1 MPEANQP
8 KLKKVTY
15 KDDYLMGSLLFNA
28 VVALGNICTYMQNTT
43 PYGDEYE
50 RAFDLYQELRGKL
63 DEFEDALCSCI
74 EARKAKEGK

>member
-1 MPEANQP
+1 MPETDTP

-28 VVALGNICTYMQNTT
+28 TVALSNVCSYMQNTT

-50 RAFDLYQELRGKL
+50 RAFNIYQEARAKI
-63 DEFEDALCSCI
+63 DELEDALCSCI
-74 EARKAKEGK
+74 EARKAKEAK